1 MSDKKKKMSSSFA
14 MYVVVAVLSLPAES
28 MADWPEPAVRT
39 GTNLPEARTISALA
53 QVAGV
58 YVPQV
63 EGLSGGPTGI
73 IGGTL
78 VWNLRIIGNLGLF
91 GKHSISGMGWED
103 SSNNE
108 IRILTFGHEVGA
120 RFLLGPYL
128 SFEAAYLG
136 HRIEYIWLDG
146 DPWTLGGDHDHGG
159 EIGMWGHFEPFGKMR
174 LAGHL
179 LVRKFAEPTGDG
191 QKSYTDQLVFGMGL
205 GVQIM
210 LHPGHALVLD
220 LETLRV
226 YRGIQRRL
234 GVEEATWNVLGKIMW
249 RWALAEKFGLQF
261 GIRASTSWLCGEV
274 PMLEYKR
281 SMIDEPMTELFAGIY
296 FFI

>member
-1 MSDKKKKMSSSFA
+1 MNDKNLKTKLILAVCA
-14 MYVVVAVLSLPAES
+14 MMFLPIES
-28 MADWPEPAVRT
+28 TADWPAPAIRS
-39 GTNLPEARTISALA
+39 GTTLPEPRTISALA
-53 QVAGV
+53 QISGV

-63 EGLSGGPTGI
+63 EGLSSDSTGI

-78 VWNLRIIGNLGLF
+78 VWNIRLIGDLGLF
-91 GKHSISGMGWED
+91 GMHSISGMGWKD
-103 SSNNE
+103 SSDNE

-136 HRIEYIWLDG
+136 HRIEYIWLNG

-159 EIGMWGHFEPFGKMR
+159 EIGTWGHFEPFDKVR

-179 LVRKFAEPTGDG
+179 LARKFAEPTGDG

-210 LHPGHALVLD
+210 PWNGHALALT
-220 LETLRV
+220 LETLRI
-226 YRGIQRRL
+226 YRGNQRRA
-234 GVEEATWNVLGKIMW
+234 GVEETTWNVLGKIMW
-249 RWALAEKFGLQF
+249 RSALAEKFGLQL
-261 GIRASTSWLCGEV
+261 GMRASTSWLCGEV

-281 SMIDEPMTELFAGIY
+281 SMIDEPMAELFAGIY